1 MLTLFHHPVC
11 PHSRFVRLAL
21 GEYGLQVRLVGERVW
36 ERREDFR
43 LLKQNAAGTIPVL
56 IAEGIPPAPGLRSSR
71 NTLTRS
77 TVAILAI
84 VGSCH
89 VPLNLRIEVRRL
101 ASWFNDKFFAD
112 VSGPVTRERYRQYM
126 PLEAG
131 GGSPDHAVLHEVRQ
145 MILPIILPT
154 SASPLQARMAC

>member
-36 ERREDFR
+36 ERREEF
-43 LLKQNAAGTIPVL
+43 LILNAAGAIPVL
-56 IAEGIPPAPGLRSSR
+56 ITEGIPPAPGARSSR

-84 VGSCH
+84 VA
-89 VPLNLRIEVRRL
+89 L
-101 ASWFNDKFFAD
+101 A
-112 VSGPVTRERYRQYM
+112 
-126 PLEAG
+126 
-131 GGSPDHAVLHEVRQ
+131 
-145 MILPIILPT
+145 
-154 SASPLQARMAC
+154 ARH